1 MAGYIGASDAFA
13 NAFPGMDITP
23 FLEIEKSGTLIQ
35 HPASKNTTQW
45 ETTFTTELVKAW
57 QNPDTMADVC
67 RSIAVTMNEQLANE

>member
-1 MAGYIGASDAFA
+1 
-13 NAFPGMDITP
+13 MDITP
-23 FLEIEKSGTLIQ
+23 FLEIENSGTLVL

-45 ETTFTTELVKAW
+45 ETTFTTELVNAW